1 MASLQ
6 NGKLTQQPVV
16 KWQVD
21 EMESWQNGKLMKEL
35 ISSSKKT
42 ENKILFKA
50 AFHLVPGRFINVTF
64 CQQGKIHFY
73 ETKDEN

>member
-1 MASLQ
+1 
-6 NGKLTQQPVV
+6 
-16 KWQVD
+16 
-21 EMESWQNGKLMKEL
+21 MKEL

-64 CQQGKIHFY
+64 RQHDKIHFY